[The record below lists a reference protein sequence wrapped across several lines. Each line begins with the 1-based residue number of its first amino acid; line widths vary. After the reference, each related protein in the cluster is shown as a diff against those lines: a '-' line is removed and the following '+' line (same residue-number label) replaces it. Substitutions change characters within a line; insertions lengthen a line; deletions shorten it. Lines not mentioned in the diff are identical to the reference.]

1 VNTVDAPT
9 NATAVR
15 ILLAAAALLLAASLF
30 LPLWETEMESP
41 QYHGEDEIKVQVYPG
56 HVAGS
61 LQEVETL
68 NQYIGVHLPLDAP
81 ELRALPWA
89 LGLFGI
95 LTLVTVFLP
104 WTMLKKASIANLAL
118 MLIGGAAGAGMLQYR
133 LYQLGHERTHSVMRG
148 VPNFTPPIVGSMHLA
163 NFHVET
169 GLELGGWF
177 FALAIALTAIAI
189 YLSRRDAV
197 RLPSIPLLHR
207 AAVPR

>member
-1 VNTVDAPT
+1 VNTVDAPA
-9 NATAVR
+9 NSTAVR

-89 LGLFGI
+89 LGLFGV
-95 LTLVTVFLP
+95 LTLVAAFLP
-104 WTMLKKASIANLAL
+104 WTALKKASIANLAL
-118 MLIGGAAGAGMLQYR
+118 MVIGGAAGAGMLQYR

-148 VPNFTPPIVGSMHLA
+148 VPNFTPPILGSMHLA
-163 NFHVET
+163 NFHIET

-189 YLSRRDAV
+189 YLSRREAV
-197 RLPSIPLLHR
+197 RLPSVPLLHR

>member
-1 VNTVDAPT
+1 MKADNAP
-9 NATAVR
+9 AVR

-41 QYHGEDEIKVQVYPG
+41 QYHGEDEIRVQVYPG

-61 LQEVETL
+61 LREVETL

-95 LTLVTVFLP
+95 LTLVTAFMP
-104 WTMLKKASIANLAL
+104 WAVLKKASIANLAL
-118 MLIGGAAGAGMLQYR
+118 MVIGGAAGAGMLQYR
-133 LYQLGHERTHSVMRG
+133 LYQLGHVRTHSVMRG
-148 VPNFTPPIVGSMHLA
+148 VPNFTPPILGSMHLA
-163 NFHVET
+163 NFHIET

-189 YLSRRDAV
+189 YLSRCEAV
-197 RLPSIPLLHR
+197 RLPSVPLLHR
-207 AAVPR
+207 APVAR